1 MKADAGNLLVGAEEG
16 QVLLGLGFC
25 NSVFRVIYCLAT
37 NTMKVVTCEI
47 AWHNKEPVYSLDF
60 QRNPET
66 RVDRLA
72 TAGVDTTVRI
82 WRVDKGPDGKAIVD
96 FLSNLSRHTKAV
108 NVVRFCPNKELLASG
123 GDDGVILVWKLN
135 DSKEIE
141 QPSAFN
147 DEDDDQ
153 LNKESWNVL
162 KTFRGH
168 IEDVYDISWTNDGNF
183 MVSGSVDN
191 TAIMWDVNKGQKMF
205 IFNDHKSYVQGVTW
219 DPLGQYICTLSC
231 DRVMRVYNAHQK
243 KRAYSVSKMA
253 SSSAPEGEVKN
264 YRMFHDDSMRSFF
277 RRLTFTPDGSFL
289 LAPAGCMEAGENV
302 TNTTYVFSRK
312 SFKRPVAHLP
322 SPAKATLAVRCCPV
336 YYELRTKKG
345 EDGEVKPLDNT
356 LQLPY
361 RVVFAVA
368 SEDSI
373 FFYDSQQSLPFGYVS
388 NIHYHTLSD
397 LTWSKDGLVLAV
409 SSTDGYCSFVTF
421 DEGELG
427 TPLKEQPILKVPTPS
442 SAQDKKGKRTSANGR
457 TASPV
462 PRSSSANQDKD
473 KSSGGVA
480 ANVMASP
487 PPTKPSGGGEE
498 KKTPQNPQAK
508 SQPRRITLNT
518 LTAWSKPTTPK
529 STGSP
534 GSAPSTPAS
543 ASSTATPGSTT
554 PTALKA
560 VASNPKVGPSSPAVP
575 AAAAAATSASP
586 IAVRRVTPK
595 PAPLTPVNSKVSS
608 SAPSTPL
615 GLTGQKGP
623 GSSTKGPTP
632 RRISLTS
639 LMRSPAPS
647 QSTITPSSTEKAKHE
662 RPSPT
667 SDPLCNPPESKRPRP
682 DSPQP
687 KGATKPDPK
696 PESEASPAP

>member
-1 MKADAGNLLVGAEEG
+1 
-16 QVLLGLGFC
+16 
-25 NSVFRVIYCLAT
+25 
-37 NTMKVVTCEI
+37 MKVITCEI

-60 QRNPET
+60 QRNPEAK
-66 RVDRLA
+66 VDRLA
-72 TAGVDTTVRI
+72 TAGVDTTVRL
-82 WRVDKGPDGKAIVD
+82 WRVDKGPDGKAIVE

-123 GDDGVILVWKLN
+123 GDDGVILLWKLN
-135 DSKEIE
+135 DSKEAE
-141 QPSAFN
+141 QASVFH

-191 TAIMWDVNKGQKMF
+191 TAIMWDVTKGQKMF

-253 SSSAPEGEVKN
+253 SSTAAEGEVKN

-336 YYELRTKKG
+336 YFELRTSKG
-345 EDGEVKPLDNT
+345 EDGEVKPLPNT

-373 FFYDSQQSLPFGYVS
+373 FFYDSQQSLPFGYAS

-427 TPLKEQPILKVPTPS
+427 TPLKEQPTLKVPTPS
-442 SAQDKKGKRTSANGR
+442 SAQEKKGRRTSANGR
-457 TASPV
+457 TSSPMPRPPSTPASLEKE
-462 PRSSSANQDKD
+462 RA
-473 KSSGGVA
+473 GGA
-480 ANVMASP
+480 AATTMTSP
-487 PPTKPSGGGEE
+487 PPTKPSGGEE
-498 KKTPQNPQAK
+498 KTTTPQNPQAK

-518 LTAWSKPTTPK
+518 LTAWSKPSTLK
-529 STGSP
+529 NTGSP
-534 GSAPSTPAS
+534 SSAPSTPAS
-543 ASSTATPGSTT
+543 AASTPTSTT
-554 PTALKA
+554 PTPLKA
-560 VASNPKVGPSSPAVP
+560 TAGNLKTTPSSPAVS
-575 AAAAAATSASP
+575 AASASP
-586 IAVRRVTPK
+586 TVVKPLTPK
-595 PAPLTPVNSKVSS
+595 LAPLTPSNNKGS
-608 SAPSTPL
+608 SAPSTPV
-615 GLTGQKGP
+615 GLTNQKS
-623 GSSTKGPTP
+623 GSATKGPTP

-647 QSTITPSSTEKAKHE
+647 QSFITPSSTEKAKHE
-662 RPSPT
+662 RPSPS
-667 SDPLCNPPESKRPRP
+667 SDPLCNPPESKRPKT

-687 KGATKPDPK
+687 KGSANPK
-696 PESEASPAP
+696 PETSPAPAPPPAP